1 MRILVTG
8 KTGQLVTSLLER
20 AAASERFEVIA
31 AGRPELDLGDPRTI
45 ERAVTMISPD
55 VIISAA
61 AYTAVDNAEKEP
73 SLAYSINALGAGAV
87 AHAADRIGAPV
98 IHLSTDYV
106 FSGRKRLP
114 YDESDDIAPLGVYGQ
129 SKRQGELAVMSANA
143 RHVILRTAWLYS
155 PFGNNFVKTML
166 RLAQVRKSIRVV
178 ADQWG
183 NPTSALDLA
192 DAILHMLPRLEAA
205 HFGVYHLAGQGAT
218 NWSGLASHVLSVSG
232 QSGGP
237 HAEIEEIPS
246 SEYPTLAVRPLNS
259 QLSSKLFEQSFGWRM
274 PNWEESASLVTKRL
288 VGASPRVDDRKS
300 EKC

>member
-1 MRILVTG
+1 
-8 KTGQLVTSLLER
+8 
-20 AAASERFEVIA
+20 
-31 AGRPELDLGDPRTI
+31 
-45 ERAVTMISPD
+45 
-55 VIISAA
+55 
-61 AYTAVDNAEKEP
+61 
-73 SLAYSINALGAGAV
+73 
-87 AHAADRIGAPV
+87 
-98 IHLSTDYV
+98 
-106 FSGRKRLP
+106 
-114 YDESDDIAPLGVYGQ
+114 
-129 SKRQGELAVMSANA
+129 
-143 RHVILRTAWLYS
+143 
-155 PFGNNFVKTML
+155 ML
-166 RLAQVRKSIRVV
+166 RLAQVRKSIRLV

-288 VGASPRVDDRKS
+288 VGASPTVDDLKS